1 MTLWSKKKRKPAWQ
15 RRENKRRCYFEVASA
30 QISGHPAAT
39 ADGTRAKGFTHAVR
53 LRAGYLNSST
63 VSGVIG
69 ILSEW
74 TCFEACVWG

>member
-1 MTLWSKKKRKPAWQ
+1 MTLWSKQITGWQ
-15 RRENKRRCYFEVASA
+15 RREKQAAVLFNTFASA

-39 ADGTRAKGFTHAVR
+39 ADGTRAKGFTHAVG
-53 LRAGYLNSST
+53 LRAGYLISSR
-63 VSGVIG
+63 VSGVTG